1 MLGAAAARGDRPGAL
16 PRKVLV
22 VDDEPDLVDLAQA
35 LLSHHGLE
43 VCIAYGGAEALEML
57 AADPY
62 IDALFSDVMM
72 PGMNGLELADAIRSH
87 YPHIRILLTSGY
99 TAPELLGLHSE
110 RYAYIPKPY
119 RIDDVIERLRH

>member
-1 MLGAAAARGDRPGAL
+1 MLVAGAASGGRPGTL

-35 LLSHHGLE
+35 LLGYHGID
-43 VCIAYGGAEALEML
+43 VCIAHGAAEALQML
-57 AADPY
+57 EADPH

-72 PGMNGLELADAIRSH
+72 PGMNGLELADATCSR

-99 TAPELLGLHSE
+99 TAPELLGSHS
-110 RYAYIPKPY
+110 RHYPYVAKPY
-119 RIDDVIERLRH
+119 RIDDVIERLRR